1 MDVQKRHHDLIYA
14 FNKVASNYQNCE
26 LILLGDGPEKKR
38 LDELVNKLS
47 LSKKIH
53 FQGFVRNPFKY
64 LKKANLNVL
73 CSGFEGFGNTLVES
87 MICKC
92 PVISTDCPF
101 GPREILDIKY
111 QDWLLDNTI
120 EYAKYG
126 ILTPIGNIDLLANA
140 IQNMIKNKEL
150 RDKYINSG
158 FARSKDFDI
167 GQIANEYYKI
177 FINNL

>member
-1 MDVQKRHHDLIYA
+1 
-14 FNKVASNYQNCE
+14 
-26 LILLGDGPEKKR
+26 
-38 LDELVNKLS
+38 
-47 LSKKIH
+47 
-53 FQGFVRNPFKY
+53 
-64 LKKANLNVL
+64 
-73 CSGFEGFGNTLVES
+73 